1 MYHYLTRK
9 VIALHS
15 KKRSDV
21 LTIVA
26 YTNILYTTKCFSQV
40 MTVEAIRQGGFL
52 ISKIHQLQ
60 GRIFSRKLK
69 EVGLSEINSAQGRI
83 LFVLWQQDNI
93 AMNELARRTAL
104 EKSTL
109 TRMLDRLEDAGLVA
123 RVAAEED
130 RRKVLV
136 RLTSESREMKNKY
149 QQVSQSM
156 VEIFYN
162 GFSDKEIEE
171 FEDYLQR
178 VFRNLASFEE
188 QNTG

>member
-1 MYHYLTRK
+1 ME
-9 VIALHS
+9 V
-15 KKRSDV
+15 
-21 LTIVA
+21 
-26 YTNILYTTKCFSQV
+26 
-40 MTVEAIRQGGFL
+40 IRQGGFL

-69 EVGLSEINSAQGRI
+69 KVGLSEINSAQGRI

-123 RVAAEED
+123 RAAAEED

-149 QQVSQSM
+149 ERVSQSM

-162 GFSDKEIEE
+162 GFSEKEIEE